1 LADPAVSKVLV
12 ANRGEIALRI
22 MRTCREM
29 GIPTVGVFSEPDRR
43 APHVA
48 FAEERVELTGTNPRE
63 AYLDIAQLIKVAR
76 ASGADA
82 VHPGYGFL
90 AENAAFADAC
100 VEAGVT
106 FIGPSPSSMQAMG
119 DKLEARRRMRMAGVP
134 VVPGTAALTD
144 DQTAMIEAERIGYP
158 VLVKAAAGGGGI
170 GMRVAKT
177 VEDLPAAIEGCRR
190 AAKSSFGDD
199 TVYLEKYLDH
209 PRHIEMQVLA
219 DTQGTTLA
227 LGERDCSIQ
236 RRHQKLVEETPAVG
250 LDADVRA
257 AMAAAAVRAAEAV
270 AYHSAGTIEFIYS
283 AGQFYFLEMNTRLQV
298 EHPVTEAVLGM
309 DLVREQIRIARGQR
323 LSADSVPSPRGHA
336 IEFRI
341 NAEDPVRNFLP
352 SPRAVRRYAP
362 ASGPGI
368 RVDSGIHPHQE
379 ISPYFDPLLL
389 KLIVW
394 GADREQAIGRGR
406 RALQEFVLTG
416 PATTIPFHRA
426 LLEEPDF
433 QAGRI
438 STYFIQEHPSLLEHV
453 RAHAEEHSPFEGLYG
468 APEVAAA
475 IGAIVAVT
483 ESKA

>member
-1 LADPAVSKVLV
+1 MD
-12 ANRGEIALRI
+12 
-22 MRTCREM
+22 
-29 GIPTVGVFSEPDRR
+29 IPTVAVFAEPDRR

-48 FAEERVELTGTNPRE
+48 FAEERMELTGNTPRE
-63 AYLDIAQLIKVAR
+63 AYLDIAQLIAVAK
-76 ASGADA
+76 ATGADA
-82 VHPGYGFL
+82 IHPGYGFL
-90 AENAAFADAC
+90 SERPALATACAEAR
-100 VEAGVT
+100 VT
-106 FIGPSPSSMQAMG
+106 FIGPSAASMQAMG
-119 DKLEARRRMRMAGVP
+119 DKLQARKRMQTAGVP

-144 DQTAMIEAERIGYP
+144 NQAALSEATRIGYP

-177 VEDLPAAIEGCRR
+177 AEELPAAIEGCRR
-190 AAKSSFGDD
+190 AAKSSFGDE

-219 DTQGTTLA
+219 DTRGTTLA

-250 LDADVRA
+250 LKPETRD

-270 AYHSAGTIEFIYS
+270 AYHSAGTVEFIFS
-283 AGQFYFLEMNTRLQV
+283 GGAFYFLEMNTRLQV
-298 EHPVTEAVLGM
+298 EHPITESVLGM
-309 DLVREQIRIARGQR
+309 DLVREQIRVARGEW
-323 LSADSVPSPRGHA
+323 LDADAIPSPRGHA

-341 NAEDPVRNFLP
+341 NAEDPLRNFLP
-352 SPRAVRRYAP
+352 SPRGVRRYAP
-362 ASGPGI
+362 PTGPGV

-379 ISPYFDPLLL
+379 ISPHFDPLLL

-394 GADREQAIGRGR
+394 GADREQAIARGR

-453 RAHAEEHSPFEGLYG
+453 KLHAAEHSPFEGFYG
-468 APEVAAA
+468 SPEVAAA
-475 IGAIVAVT
+475 IAAIVAAGEAKT
-483 ESKA
+483 